1 MAGEILGQIECDG
14 CGQNAGIKKISNS
27 PLLYLHCKKCGMD
40 RRSGAAL
47 QAKWQAA
54 IDSPQ
59 SLDGAQD
66 DAVKDDGKDWAPS
79 RTTHTNKTAENSE
92 FIPASELDDAEN
104 PEPITGRNILTGV
117 AVFLGFLGMALKSIR
132 R

>member
-1 MAGEILGQIECDG
+1 MAGEILGHIECDG